1 MSEGMSWN
9 KARARLF
16 GLGNDAY
23 ASLYDTAAIRAA
35 LSRVRELEQGLDDAR
50 VTVRNMDR
58 HIALADELARR
69 GDALLPVVVK
79 YDREL
84 WNDEG
89 RTENRHIIEFRAAL
103 AAYRKGEA

>member
-1 MSEGMSWN
+1 M
-9 KARARLF
+9 RLKSTTDR
-16 GLGNDAY
+16 LAAEVAVLKD
-23 ASLYDTAAIRAA
+23 SL
-35 LSRVRELEQGLDDAR
+35 
-50 VTVRNMDR
+50 
-58 HIALADELARR
+58 ALADELAGR

>member
-1 MSEGMSWN
+1 M
-9 KARARLF
+9 RLKSTTDR
-16 GLGNDAY
+16 LAAEVAVLKD
-23 ASLYDTAAIRAA
+23 SL
-35 LSRVRELEQGLDDAR
+35 
-50 VTVRNMDR
+50 
-58 HIALADELARR
+58 ALADKLAGH
-69 GDALLPVVVK
+69 GDALLHVAVK